1 MWYLVVLVLL
11 IISLIIS
18 ISNNGSVQQSLSYR
32 SNKLDK
38 QFVYNRNNI
47 WSKCHQRYGI
57 SETLKIMP
65 MTYCFPNDSAKFY
78 AEWQP
83 NKEYIAKELE
93 SGQRRGVFLVNKT
106 NINEILESHNISQI
120 QEYIPNPLTVKG
132 HKFGMRFFMVID
144 CNKGIFLYRD
154 GYNVFADKPFN
165 YEGLDR
171 ASKIN
176 QSLGGDEFYDQVG
189 LPRLSSEIPGVCPIA
204 LANEIGNKLAMIVSV
219 CDNPCGDK
227 HGGSARI
234 YGVDAELL
242 NDKSIR
248 IIEINS
254 SPSTR
259 FDIEWKNVITRV
271 VRKCRKSGQY
281 SEEKWI
287 KISEN

>member
-1 MWYLVVLVLL
+1 
-11 IISLIIS
+11 
-18 ISNNGSVQQSLSYR
+18 
-32 SNKLDK
+32 
-38 QFVYNRNNI
+38 
-47 WSKCHQRYGI
+47 
-57 SETLKIMP
+57 
-65 MTYCFPNDSAKFY
+65 MTYCLPDDSAKFY

-132 HKFGMRFFMVID
+132 HKFGMRFFMVVD

-176 QSLGGDEFYDQVG
+176 QSLGGDEFYDKVG
-189 LPRLSSEIPGVCPIA
+189 LPRLSSELPGVCPIA
-204 LANEIGNKLAMIVSV
+204 LANELGDKLAMIVSA
-219 CDNPCGDK
+219 CDKPCGDK
-227 HGGSARI
+227 HRGSARI

-242 NDKSIR
+242 DDKSIR

-259 FDIEWKNVITRV
+259 FDIEWKNVITRD
-271 VRKCRKSGQY
+271 VRKCREGGQY
-281 SEEKWI
+281 NDDKWI

>member
-1 MWYLVVLVLL
+1 MWHWIALVLL
-11 IISLIIS
+11 AIAVIYS
-18 ISNNGSVQQSLSYR
+18 IHNQSSQKSASR

-38 QFVYNRNNI
+38 RFVYNRNNI
-47 WSKCHQRYGI
+47 WKKCYQRYGL

-65 MTYCFPNDSAKFY
+65 MTYCLPDDSAKFN

-132 HKFGMRFFMVID
+132 HKFGMRFFMVVD
-144 CNKGIFLYRD
+144 CDKGIFLYRD

-204 LANEIGNKLAMIVSV
+204 LANELGDKLAMIISA
-219 CDNPCGDK
+219 CNKPCGEK

-242 NDKSIR
+242 DDKSIR

-259 FDIEWKNVITRV
+259 FDIEWKNVITRD
-271 VRKCRKSGQY
+271 VRKCRERGQY
-281 SEEKWI
+281 SDDKWI
-287 KISEN
+287 KITEN

>member
-1 MWYLVVLVLL
+1 MWYLIAIVLL
-11 IISLIIS
+11 ALAILYSLRTSKLIQKTS
-18 ISNNGSVQQSLSYR
+18 SR

-38 QFVYNRNNI
+38 RFVYNRNNI
-47 WSKCHQRYGI
+47 WTKCYQKYGI

-65 MTYCFPNDSAKFY
+65 MTYCFPDDSVKFY
-78 AEWQP
+78 AEKQS

-93 SGQRRGVFLVNKT
+93 SGMRRGVFLVNKS
-106 NINEILESHNISQI
+106 NIDETLESNNISQI

-132 HKFGMRFFMVID
+132 HKFGMRFFMVVD
-144 CNKGIFLYRD
+144 CERGIFLYRD

-204 LANEIGNKLAMIVSV
+204 LANELGDKLAMIVSA
-219 CDNPCGDK
+219 CDKPCGYK
-227 HGGSARI
+227 YEKSARI

-242 NDKSIR
+242 DDKSIR

-254 SPSTR
+254 SPTTR
-259 FDIEWKNVITRV
+259 FDIEWKNVITRD
-271 VRKCRKSGQY
+271 VRKCRENGQY
-281 SEEKWI
+281 SEDKWI

>member
-1 MWYLVVLVLL
+1 MWYWIALVLL
-11 IISLIIS
+11 AIAVIYS
-18 ISNNGSVQQSLSYR
+18 IRNQPSQKSASR

-38 QFVYNRNNI
+38 RFVYNRNNI
-47 WSKCHQRYGI
+47 WKKCYERYGL

-65 MTYCFPNDSAKFY
+65 MTYCLPDDSAKFY

-106 NINEILESHNISQI
+106 NINETLESHNISQI

-132 HKFGMRFFMVID
+132 HKFGMRFFMVVD

-154 GYNVFADKPFN
+154 GYNVFADKPFK

-189 LPRLSSEIPGVCPIA
+189 LPRLSREIPSVCPIS
-204 LANEIGNKLAMIVSV
+204 LANELGDKLAMIVSA
-219 CDNPCGDK
+219 CDKPCGDK
-227 HGGSARI
+227 HCGSARI

-242 NDKSIR
+242 DDKSIR

-259 FDIEWKNVITRV
+259 FDIEWKNVITRD
-271 VRKCRKSGQY
+271 VRKCREGGQY
-281 SEEKWI
+281 SDDKWI

>member
-1 MWYLVVLVLL
+1 MWYWITFLL
-11 IISLIIS
+11 IVIAVIYSIHNKSSQISYS
-18 ISNNGSVQQSLSYR
+18 R

-47 WSKCHQRYGI
+47 WKKCYQMYGL

-65 MTYCFPNDSAKFY
+65 MTYCLPNDYAMFY
-78 AEWQP
+78 ADWQP

-93 SGQRRGVFLVNKT
+93 SGQRRGVYLVNKT
-106 NINEILESHNISQI
+106 NINEILKSHNISQI

-132 HKFGMRFFMVID
+132 HKFGMRFFMVVD
-144 CNKGIFLYRD
+144 CMKGIFLYRD
-154 GYNVFADKPFN
+154 GYNVFADKPF
-165 YEGLDR
+165 YYKGLDK

-176 QSLGGDEFYDQVG
+176 QSLGGDEFYDQIDV
-189 LPRLSSEIPGVCPIA
+189 PRLSSEIPGICHIA
-204 LANEIGNKLAMIVSV
+204 LVNELGDKLAMIASA
-219 CDNPCGDK
+219 CDKPCGDK
-227 HGGSARI
+227 HRGSARI

-242 NDKSIR
+242 DDKSIR

-259 FDIEWKNVITRV
+259 FDIKWKNVITRE
-271 VRKCRKSGQY
+271 VRKCRMSGHY
-281 SEEKWI
+281 SDDKWI